1 MPKGKVLDSYVE
13 ALIVGEYLRDRKA
26 PRKVL
31 RQKVLNRLAELPE
44 YKGYD
49 PEWPSLNTVHKV
61 VQDAKERETN
71 AVPIILD
78 RPWSL
83 SAQSFFP
90 IEADALP
97 MVVHFWGLSLT
108 ERRPL
113 TIREARWLA
122 WLRHLPFGGK
132 DDPGARL
139 ETAQDFAEWERI
151 NETTQRPYPNSIQEG
166 WRQFFSTMDVYDR
179 VWSNPRAFAA
189 YSLERSGQSNDAREA
204 YETEIAEANSQA
216 FEQFA
221 KCLPADKR
229 NLFEGLWNEG
239 SLKLPLTYYEKG
251 TWEDF
256 PERVKKHRERL
267 RSWKPSTGS
276 SYIHVEEGEG

>member
-1 MPKGKVLDSYVE
+1 VPKGKVIDGYVE
-13 ALIVGEYLRDRKA
+13 ALIVGEYLRDKNA

-31 RQKVLNRLAELPE
+31 RQRVLNRLTELPE
-44 YKGYD
+44 YKEYD

-61 VQDAKERETN
+61 VQDAREKEAN
-71 AVPIILD
+71 AVPNILD

-122 WLRHLPFGGK
+122 WLRHLPFGGE
-132 DDPGARL
+132 DDPSARL
-139 ETAQDFAEWERI
+139 EAAQDFGEWERI
-151 NETTQRPYPNSIQEG
+151 NETTGRRYPNSIQEG
-166 WRQFFSTMDVYDR
+166 WRQFFSTMEVYDR
-179 VWSNPRAFAA
+179 VWNNRKAFAA

-204 YETEIAEANSQA
+204 YETEIAEAERKA
-216 FEQFA
+216 FARFA
-221 KCLPADKR
+221 KRVPEDR
-229 NLFEGLWNEG
+229 RDFFEGLWKEG
-239 SLKLPLTYYEKG
+239 HLKLSLTFYEEH

-256 PERVKKHRERL
+256 PERVRKQRDWLQGHKGAVERPAQTEDDE
-267 RSWKPSTGS
+267 K
-276 SYIHVEEGEG
+276 